1 MEDTAIIDLYWLR
14 SEDAIQETAAKYGA
28 YCRSIARG
36 LLANAQDEE
45 ECVSDT
51 WIRAWNAMPDDRPNR
66 LKLFLGKITRR
77 LACDALRSRTAQ
89 KRGGGVYVEAL
100 EELGECVPSVPGAD
114 RIVEDRELERIVDR
128 FLHTLS
134 PRDCNGFL
142 RRYWYAEPLEAIA
155 TRYGMK
161 VSTVKTCLYRS
172 RGKLRNYL
180 EGEGIFL

>member
-51 WIRAWNAMPDDRPNR
+51 WIRAWNAMPDERPNR

-114 RIVEDRELERIVDR
+114 RIVEDRELEEVLDR
-128 FLHTLS
+128 FLRTL
-134 PRDCNGFL
+134 PERDCNVFL
-142 RRYWYAEPLEAIA
+142 RRYWYGETLEEAA
-155 TRYGMK
+155 RRYGMK
-161 VSTVKTCLYRS
+161 LNTVKTSLYRS
-172 RGKLRNYL
+172 REKLRKYL
-180 EGEGIFL
+180 EKEGVAL